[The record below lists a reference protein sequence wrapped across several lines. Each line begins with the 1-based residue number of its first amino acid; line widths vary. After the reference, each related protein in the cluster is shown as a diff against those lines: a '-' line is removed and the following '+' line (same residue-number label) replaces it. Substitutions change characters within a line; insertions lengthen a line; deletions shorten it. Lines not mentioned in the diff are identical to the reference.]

1 MRSYVGRHRLPSA
14 SRCRL
19 ASYAAIPVVGAASLA
34 MAAPAEAASTSTWE
48 RLARC
53 ESGGNWSINTGNG
66 YYGGLQFS
74 VSSWRAVGGSGLPH
88 QNSKA
93 EQIRRA
99 EKLLKLQGW
108 GAWPTCSRKLGLS
121 NADKGGTPNVSAARS
136 SSARKA
142 VAPKKAT
149 RKAVRANSKR
159 ATKGTYVVRS
169 GDTLSSIA
177 RKHSV
182 DGGWKALYAAN
193 RGVVENPNRIYV
205 GEKLKLVK

>member
-14 SRCRL
+14 SRRRL
-19 ASYAAIPVVGAASLA
+19 ASYAAIPVMGAASLA
-34 MAAPAEAASTSTWE
+34 MAAPAEAASTSTWD
-48 RLARC
+48 RLAQC

-66 YYGGLQFS
+66 YYGGVQFS
-74 VSSWRAVGGSGLPH
+74 RSSWRAVGGSGLPH

-108 GAWPTCSRKLGLS
+108 GAWPACSRKLGLT

-136 SSARKA
+136 SARKA
-142 VAPKKAT
+142 VAAKKST
-149 RKAVRANSKR
+149 KKAVRANSKR
-159 ATKGTYVVRS
+159 VTKGTYVVRS

-177 RKHSV
+177 RKFDV
-182 DGGWKALYAAN
+182 DGGYKALYAAN
-193 RGVVENPNRIYV
+193 RGVVEDPNRIYV
-205 GEKLKLVK
+205 GERLKLVK